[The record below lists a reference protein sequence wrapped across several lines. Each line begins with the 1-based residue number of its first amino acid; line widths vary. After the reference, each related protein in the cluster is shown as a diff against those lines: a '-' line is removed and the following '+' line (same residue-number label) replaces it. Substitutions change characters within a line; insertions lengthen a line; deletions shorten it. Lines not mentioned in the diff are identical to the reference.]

1 MGDFSFSFKKAPG
14 TKPPAQKNPF
24 EAAENQFNAI
34 RGIVLDAQG
43 NVYVADAG
51 NKRIQ
56 VFDGEGNV
64 KSQITNV
71 GTPAAMCITPGPH
84 QYLYSSNSND
94 PETLSRLSMIT
105 RWLIMR
111 GINPLVAQQQALA
124 ILDRQ
129 VSVQSSM
136 LAFSKIYLYS
146 GLVLIFALPLL
157 LLFRTG
163 RARGSMGPVH

>member
-1 MGDFSFSFKKAPG
+1 M
-14 TKPPAQKNPF
+14 
-24 EAAENQFNAI
+24 I
-34 RGIVLDAQG
+34 RLDA
-43 NVYVADAG
+43 
-51 NKRIQ
+51 
-56 VFDGEGNV
+56 
-64 KSQITNV
+64 NV
-71 GTPAAMCITPGPH
+71 G
-84 QYLYSSNSND
+84 SND

-105 RWLIMR
+105 RGLIMR